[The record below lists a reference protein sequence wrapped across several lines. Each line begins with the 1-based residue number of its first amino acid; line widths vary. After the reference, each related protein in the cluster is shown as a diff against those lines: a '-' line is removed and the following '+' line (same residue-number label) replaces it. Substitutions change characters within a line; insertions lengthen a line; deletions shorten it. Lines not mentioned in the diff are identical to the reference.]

1 MQPTNIKGSRNA
13 AVSFIFI
20 TVLIDVIG
28 FGIIIPVMPK
38 LLQGLLHGTM
48 SDSAKYG
55 GWLIFAYALMQFFF
69 SPIFG
74 NLSDHFGRRPILLI
88 SLFGFGMD
96 YLFLAFAPSVGWLFI
111 GRIVAGITGASISTA
126 SAYIADVTPP
136 EKRAQSF
143 GLIGAAFGLGFIIG
157 PAIGGLI
164 AKFGL
169 RAPFI
174 AAAILTLVNWLYGF
188 FILPESLSKE
198 NRRPFQLKNAN
209 PFNAI
214 INLRKHSHV
223 MPLIVSLF
231 LLALGSHAVQT
242 TWSYYSIEKFH
253 WREADVGYS
262 LAVVGIMVALVQGVL
277 IRKTIPLLGQGK
289 SVVLGILFYSAGML
303 LFAFATKGWMMYA
316 FTVVYCLGG
325 ITMPALQSMVSA
337 NVPPNEQGE
346 LQGAM
351 TGLMS
356 AAAIVGPLVM
366 TNLFSYFTIPGG
378 HYFPGIVFIAGT
390 ILMVFSLLVAYRH
403 IRTV

>member
-1 MQPTNIKGSRNA
+1 MQATNSRASRNA

-38 LLQGLLHGTM
+38 LLQELIPNGTM
-48 SDSAKYG
+48 SDAARYG

-74 NLSDHFGRRPILLI
+74 NLSDHFGRRPVLLI
-88 SLFGFGMD
+88 SLFGFGLD
-96 YLFLAFAPSVGWLFI
+96 YVFLSFAPSIGWLFI
-111 GRIVAGITGASISTA
+111 GRIFAGITGASFSTA
-126 SAYIADVTPP
+126 SAYIADVTPV

-143 GLIGAAFGLGFIIG
+143 GMLGAAFGLGFIIG
-157 PAIGGLI
+157 PAMGGII
-164 AKFGL
+164 AKWGL

-174 AAAILTLVNWLYGF
+174 AAACLTLINWLYGF

-198 NRRPFQLKNAN
+198 NRRPFKLKNAN

-214 INLRKHSHV
+214 LNLRKHSHV
-223 MPLIVSLF
+223 LPLIVAFF

-242 TWSYYSIEKFH
+242 TWSYYSIEKFN
-253 WREADVGYS
+253 WKEADVGYS

-277 IRKTIPLLGQGK
+277 IRKAIPLLGQGK
-289 SVVLGILFYSAGML
+289 SVLTGIIFYSIGML

-316 FTVVYCLGG
+316 FTVIYCLGG

-337 NVPPNEQGE
+337 NVPANEQGE

-356 AAAIVGPLVM
+356 A
-366 TNLFSYFTIPGG
+366 
-378 HYFPGIVFIAGT
+378 
-390 ILMVFSLLVAYRH
+390 
-403 IRTV
+403 